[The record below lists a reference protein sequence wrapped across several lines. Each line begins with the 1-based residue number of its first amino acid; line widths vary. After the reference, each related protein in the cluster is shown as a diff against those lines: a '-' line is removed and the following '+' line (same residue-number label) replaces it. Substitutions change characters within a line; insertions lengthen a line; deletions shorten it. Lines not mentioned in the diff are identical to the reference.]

1 MIAEHRQNQADLT
14 IACLPVPLAEGRE
27 FGIMEITADRRVI
40 GFVEKPQDPSAMP
53 GHPDMALASMGIYVF
68 KTEALFELL
77 FQDAA
82 RQENSRHDFGKD
94 IIPRM
99 LASSRVFAYPFR
111 DANKNTAAYWRDVGT
126 MDSYYQ
132 TNMDL
137 IALDPV
143 LNLYDKEW
151 PIHTYQN
158 PLPPPKFVHDA
169 PGRQGVALNSI
180 VCQGSI
186 ISGGEVRRSIL
197 SPSVRV
203 NSFAVVEDSILFDGV
218 EVGRQAQIRRAIID
232 KWVRIPERFQIG
244 HDHDLDRARGF
255 TVTDGGLTIVAK
267 GEDLQRFST
276 D

>member
-1 MIAEHRQNQADLT
+1 
-14 IACLPVPLAEGRE
+14 
-27 FGIMEITADRRVI
+27 
-40 GFVEKPQDPSAMP
+40 
-53 GHPDMALASMGIYVF
+53 
-68 KTEALFELL
+68 
-77 FQDAA
+77 
-82 RQENSRHDFGKD
+82 
-94 IIPRM
+94 
-99 LASSRVFAYPFR
+99 
-111 DANKNTAAYWRDVGT
+111 
-126 MDSYYQ
+126 
-132 TNMDL
+132 MDL

-158 PLPPPKFVHDA
+158 PVPPPKFVHDA